1 MADISASGASSQEMR
16 IQQAADEAVRI
27 LEGAQDRLAPADRGY
42 FHTLREA
49 TLRAPLHSLLIAFL
63 LGALIARRPRAH

>member
-1 MADISASGASSQEMR
+1 MADISASGVSSQEMR

-27 LEGAQDRLAPADRGY
+27 LEGAEDRLATADRGY